1 MLVFQNVSK
10 KYGDKV
16 ILEDI
21 DLHIKAGEF
30 VYLTGP
36 SGAGK
41 STLLSLILREQVP
54 DLGTILVDSVDIS
67 KIKNSQVYK
76 LRRKVGF
83 VFQDYRLLPT
93 KNSFENIS
101 IALEIIGKKRKQIK
115 KRVEEL
121 LKLVGLEDRIYNFP
135 WQLSGGE
142 KQRLAIARAMALEPK
157 IIIADEPTGNLDASN
172 SWEILN
178 LLNRLNQELGTTTLL
193 ATHDLNLVKN
203 LKKRTLHLEGGRI
216 TEHD

>member
-1 MLVFQNVSK
+1 MLVLQGVSK
-10 KYGDKV
+10 KFGDKV
-16 ILEDI
+16 ILEDV
-21 DLHIKAGEF
+21 DLHIKPGEF

-41 STLLSLILREQVP
+41 STLLSLILREQLP
-54 DLGTILVDSVDIS
+54 DSGTIMVDSEDIS
-67 KIKNSQVYK
+67 KIKDKDVYK
-76 LRRKVGF
+76 LRRKIGF

-101 IALEIIGKKRKQIK
+101 IALEIIGKTKKQIK
-115 KRVEEL
+115 ERVEEL
-121 LKLVGLEDRIYNFP
+121 LSLVGLEDRIYNFP

-157 IIIADEPTGNLDASN
+157 IIVADEPTGNLDAAN

-178 LLNRLNQELGTTTLL
+178 LLVKLNKDMETTTLL

-203 LKKRTLHLEGGRI
+203 LKKRTIHLEGGRI
-216 TEHD
+216 TSHD